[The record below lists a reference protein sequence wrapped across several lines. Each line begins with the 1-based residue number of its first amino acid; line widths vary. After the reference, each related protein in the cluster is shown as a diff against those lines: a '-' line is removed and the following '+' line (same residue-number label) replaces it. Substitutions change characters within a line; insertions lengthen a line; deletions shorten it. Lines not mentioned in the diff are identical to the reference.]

1 MGVVSQPQV
10 VPGGTVKPLGDFQ
23 PKEDTFTTNLESSSK
38 QLADK
43 TKSGT
48 ITPKGQPKEPG
59 VFDKLGDFA
68 RTASGNAFLL
78 KFAAGLL
85 SGKGSFGE
93 VLGNAL
99 NPAVDLFAAYR
110 LKEQELDT
118 KLIEAQRKLLQKQI
132 KI

>member
-1 MGVVSQPQV
+1 MGGVTQPLV
-10 VPGGTVKPLGDFQ
+10 TPAGTVKPLGDFQ
-23 PKEDTFTTNLESSSK
+23 PKEETITSGLEDTSKNL
-38 QLADK
+38 ANK
-43 TKSGT
+43 TKTGLP
-48 ITPKGQPKEPG
+48 TPKGQTKEPG

-118 KLIEAQRKLLQKQI
+118 KLRDSYRNELF
-132 KI
+132 